1 VSEFM
6 VQILA
11 GVGLFFLGV
20 LVGALFHRSVQG
32 EATKNKRLEQK
43 IAELQ
48 DKNTK
53 YQAEVS
59 EHFMGT
65 AEAFRTLNKS
75 YKAVHE
81 QLAKGASK
89 LCPQEQ
95 AGDFLALSKD
105 GVSNNEYNVELD
117 NFTPP
122 MDYAPKSNGGGTLS
136 ETFGMTKLSE
146 EQLKTN
152 EFDKKDAA
160 KKL

>member
-1 VSEFM
+1 MSEFM

-20 LVGALFHRSVQG
+20 LVGAIFHRSVQG

-48 DKNTK
+48 DKSTK

-59 EHFMGT
+59 AHFMGT

-89 LCPQEQ
+89 LCNQEQ
-95 AGDFLALSKD
+95 AGDFLALNKD
-105 GVSNNEYNVELD
+105 DEKNTEYNIELD

-122 MDYAPKSNGGGTLS
+122 MDYAPKSKGGGTLS

-146 EQLKTN
+146 DQLNTN
-152 EFDKKDAA
+152 KFDTKDAA
-160 KKL
+160 K

>member
-1 VSEFM
+1 MSEFM

-20 LVGALFHRSVQG
+20 LVGALFHRTVQG

-43 IAELQ
+43 ISELQ

-59 EHFMGT
+59 EHFMNT
-65 AEAFRTLNKS
+65 AEAFRNLNKS

-89 LCPQEQ
+89 LCNQEQ
-95 AGDFLALSKD
+95 AGDFLALNND
-105 GVSNNEYNVELD
+105 GENNNEYNVELE

-136 ETFGMTKLSE
+136 ETFGMTKLSK
-146 EQLKTN
+146 EQLNTN
-152 EFDKKDAA
+152 EFEKKDLE
-160 KKL
+160 K